1 MSAERVALLEGLSA
15 TPKRVSSKYFYDER
29 GSELFER
36 ITELPEYY
44 PTRTE
49 RALLETWAPERLPLL
64 RPVRLVELGAGSAE
78 KTELLLDVLVRQARE
93 RGSPACYVP
102 VDVSG
107 DFLER
112 TAERLRRRW
121 PDLRVEPLVA
131 DITAPLPLE
140 PAREGASLVAFLGST
155 IGNFHADQAARLLA
169 RVRAT
174 LGAEDH
180 LLLGVDLKP
189 GPGKTVAE
197 LEAAYDDA
205 QGVTAAFNLN
215 VLHVLNR
222 RFDGDFDAAR
232 FAHLALYDEAHERVE
247 MHLVAQ
253 EAHTVRIAGQDV
265 RFEAGERLRTEISCK
280 YDRAG
285 VTALFARAGLDLV
298 QWTTDAHGRFGLAL
312 AAPAD

>member
-1 MSAERVALLEGLSA
+1 MSAERVALLEGLTA

-78 KTELLLDVLVRQARE
+78 KTEVLLEVLVRLARE
-93 RGSPACYVP
+93 RGAPACYVP

-180 LLLGVDLKP
+180 VLLGVDLKP
-189 GPGKTVAE
+189 GPTKTVAE

-215 VLHVLNR
+215 VLDVLNR
-222 RFDGDFDAAR
+222 RFDGTFDAAR
-232 FAHLALYDEAHERVE
+232 FEHLALYDEAHERVE
-247 MHLVAQ
+247 MHLVAR

-265 RFEAGERLRTEISCK
+265 RFEEGERLRTEISCK
-280 YDRAG
+280 YDRPG

-298 QWTTDAHGRFGLAL
+298 EWTTDRQGRFGLAL